1 MKNICTRLLLPK
13 IKTPIKTNRAMKL
26 TCALLLTASM
36 GVFATGNA
44 QTMRV
49 NIQADNVST
58 GKILS
63 EIEKQTDYLF
73 VYNKKEVDLKRKTSV
88 NAVNKTTAEVLSTI
102 FNGTDI
108 IYAIEG
114 ENIMLMR
121 KEQNL
126 AVVPDAVQQDN
137 KITGTVL
144 DATGMPVIG
153 ANIMVKGTTNGTITD
168 MDGKFSLEAREG
180 AVLVV
185 SYIGFANQEIKIGKQ
200 KQLSIALKEDSQ
212 ALDELVVVGYGTQKK
227 STLTG
232 AVASV
237 KSEELTTA
245 PVGNVTNTLSG
256 KLPGLITQQSSG
268 MPGSDAAKL
277 SIRGFG
283 DALVI
288 VDGVEGNLSTLDAN
302 QIENVTILKD
312 GAASIYGARAG
323 NGVILVTTKRG
334 TIQKPTI
341 TVNASYTMQGV
352 TNLADKASAGEWAQ
366 MKREEHIQSGQP
378 EETAPFTEEAVRK
391 YFEGNDPAYQS
402 YDWYDA
408 VFRNWAPQNNENV
421 SIRGGNE
428 KIKYF
433 ALFGYQ
439 NQQTIVK
446 ENGGD
451 YSRYNLQ
458 SNVDAQITNRLKLSV
473 DLAAVYDDSDF
484 TGRGLSGAGTIW
496 QDYYNTQP
504 WYSPTLPDPSKHSFG
519 GIDVG
524 SALLSSNKDIWGY
537 SKTKG
542 RDLRGTATLEW
553 DIPFIE
559 GLKAKGMV
567 NYRDWQSY
575 NKNFQKPYKF
585 YTYNQAADAYT
596 LAGEMW
602 GQAQLQ
608 ETVNFNRQ
616 LTQQYSLNYDRI
628 FNIKH
633 HITALALF
641 ETIETYGN
649 NFWASRQKYM
659 TDALDELFA
668 GSEEG
673 MKNSGSASEMGR
685 MSAIIRANY
694 SYDDKYLLEFIM
706 RADASANFP
715 SSDRWGYFPSVSAGW
730 VMSKEKFMENLTW
743 IDQLKLRASY
753 GSSGYDYPANVRNYQ
768 YLAGYNIGG
777 IYQWGNGFEKGLS
790 PTSLANPLV
799 TWEQMHTY
807 NGGVDF
813 SFLNR
818 SIYGSIEGFYRDR
831 SGILAT
837 RALSLPGTFGAS
849 SPLENINSSNDRGF
863 EFQIG
868 TSKSTGDFVYDIS
881 ANVSWA
887 RAKWDHYEETTY
899 TDPDQIRINKKSG
912 YWTDRAFGYVSDGL
926 FTSQEEIDALPYQ
939 YAELGG
945 NNATLRPGD
954 VKYKDL
960 NNDGVLDWRDQTEIG
975 KGTLPHWFY
984 GLSGSFAYKNFDL
997 AAQFQGAAGYSV
1009 QVSGNQMNKRTYD
1022 TRWTAETNDPH
1033 ALQPRLGGS
1042 SSNSWASDYWTK
1054 NVAYLRL
1061 KNIALGYT
1069 IPKNITE
1076 AAHIERL
1083 RLYISATNLFTLSSI
1098 SEYNIDPEISS
1109 GQADIY
1115 YPQQRTISFGV
1126 NVSF

>member
-58 GKILS
+58 EKILS

-73 VYNKKEVDLKRKTSV
+73 VYSKNEVDLKRKTSV

-102 FNGTDI
+102 FDGTDV

-144 DATGMPVIG
+144 DPTGMPVIG

-227 STLTG
+227 ATLTG
-232 AVASV
+232 AVSSV
-237 KSEELTTA
+237 KSEQLTVA
-245 PVGNVTNTLSG
+245 PVANVTNSLSG
-256 KLPGLITQQSSG
+256 KLPGLITKQTSG
-268 MPGSDAAKL
+268 MPGSDAANL

-283 DALVI
+283 SALVI
-288 VDGVEGNLSTLDAN
+288 VDGVEGNLSNLEAN
-302 QIENVTILKD
+302 QIENITILKD

-352 TNLADKASAGEWAQ
+352 TNLAEKASSGEWAQ

-391 YFEGNDPAYQS
+391 YFEGTDPAYPS

-408 VFRNWAPQNNENV
+408 VFRNWAPQHNENI
-421 SIRGGNE
+421 SIRGGSE
-428 KIKYF
+428 KIKYYG
-433 ALFGYQ
+433 LFGYQ
-439 NQQTIVK
+439 NQQTMIK
-446 ENGGD
+446 KNGGE

-458 SNVDAQITNRLKLSV
+458 SNIDAMVTDRLKLSIN
-473 DLAAVYDDSDF
+473 LSAVYDKGKF

-496 QDYYNTQP
+496 QDYYSTQP
-504 WYSPTLPDPSKHSFG
+504 WYPAELPDPTKNSFG
-519 GIDVG
+519 GIDIG
-524 SALLSSNKDIWGY
+524 SVALSSNMDIWGY
-537 SKTKG
+537 SLTKNK
-542 RDLRGTATLEW
+542 DLRGSATLEY
-553 DIPFIE
+553 DFPFIE
-559 GLKAKGMV
+559 GLKIKGLIS
-567 NYRDWQSY
+567 YWDTELY

-585 YTYNQAADAYT
+585 YTYNQAADLYT
-596 LAGEMW
+596 LAGER
-602 GQAQLQ
+602 GGLASLG

-616 LTQQYSLNYDRI
+616 LTQQYSLNYDRL
-628 FNIKH
+628 FNNTH

-641 ETIETYGN
+641 ESIDQSGN
-649 NFWASRQKYM
+649 NLWAFRQRFM
-659 TDALDELFA
+659 TPALDQLFA
-668 GSEEG
+668 GSDEG
-673 MKNSGSASEMGR
+673 KDNTGSASEMGR
-685 MSAIIRANY
+685 MSFIGRINY
-694 SYDDKYLLEFIM
+694 SYADKYLIDFII
-706 RADASANFP
+706 RADASAKFP
-715 SSDRWGYFPSVSAGW
+715 KSDRWGYFPSVSVGW
-730 VMSKEKFMENLTW
+730 VMSKENFMSQCTGV
-743 IDQLKLRASY
+743 DQLKLRASF
-753 GSSGYDYPANVRNYQ
+753 GSSGYDYNGNFQ

-777 IYQWGNGFEKGLS
+777 KYQWGNEFVQGLS
-790 PTSLANPLV
+790 PTSLANPFI
-799 TWEQMHTY
+799 TWEQMKIY
-807 NGGVDF
+807 NAGVDF

-818 SIYGSIEGFYRDR
+818 KLYGSVEGFYRDR

-837 RALSLPGTFGAS
+837 RANSLPGTFGAS
-849 SPLENINSSNDRGF
+849 TPLENINSSNDRGF
-863 EFQIG
+863 ELSLG
-868 TSKSTGDFVYDIS
+868 TSNTTGDFTYDIT

-887 RAKWDHYEETTY
+887 RSKWDHYEETSY

-912 YWTDRAFGYVSDGL
+912 LWADRVFGYVSDGL
-926 FTSQEEIDALPYQ
+926 FTSQEEIDALPYS

-945 NNATLRPGD
+945 GNSTLRPGD
-954 VKYKDL
+954 VKYKDI
-960 NNDGVLDWRDQTEIG
+960 NNDGVLDWRDQREIG
-975 KGTLPHWFY
+975 KGDTPHWFY
-984 GLSGSFAYKNFDL
+984 GFTGFFSYKNFDL
-997 AAQFQGAAGYSV
+997 EAVFQGAAGYSV
-1009 QVSGNQMNKRTYD
+1009 KVQGNLMNKRTYE
-1022 TRWTAETNDPH
+1022 TRWTEATNDPE
-1033 ALQPRLGGS
+1033 ALNPRLGGAA
-1042 SSNSWASDYWTK
+1042 SNNWTSDYWLK
-1054 NVAYLRL
+1054 AVSYLRL

-1069 IPKNITE
+1069 LPKSFSKKMNIE
-1076 AAHIERL
+1076 KL

-1109 GQADIY
+1109 GVSDIY

-1126 NVSF
+1126 NLSF

>member
-58 GKILS
+58 EKILS

-73 VYNKKEVDLKRKTSV
+73 VYNKNEVDLKRKTSV

-144 DATGMPVIG
+144 DPTGMPVIG

-268 MPGSDAAKL
+268 MPGSDAATL

-288 VDGVEGNLSTLDAN
+288 VDGVEGDLSTLDPN
-302 QIENVTILKD
+302 QIENISILKD

-352 TNLADKASAGEWAQ
+352 TNLAEKASSGEWAQ

-391 YFEGNDPAYQS
+391 YFEGTDPAYPS

-408 VFRNWAPQNNENV
+408 VFRNWAPQHNENV
-421 SIRGGNE
+421 SIRGGSE

-433 ALFGYQ
+433 ALLGYQ
-439 NQQTIVK
+439 NQETMIK
-446 ENGGD
+446 KNGGA
-451 YSRYNLQ
+451 YQRYNLQ
-458 SNVDAQITNRLKLSV
+458 SNVDAQVTDRLKLSV
-473 DLAAVYDDSDF
+473 DLAAVYDQGKF
-484 TGRGLSGAGTIW
+484 TGRGISGAGTVW
-496 QDYYNTQP
+496 QDYYNTYP
-504 WYSPTLPDPSKHSFG
+504 WYNPEFPDPTKNPYG
-519 GIDVG
+519 GIDIG
-524 SALLSSNKDIWGY
+524 SVVMSSNMDIWGY
-537 SKTKG
+537 SLTKNK
-542 RDLRGTATLEW
+542 DLRGTAVLEY
-553 DIPFIE
+553 DVPFVK
-559 GLKAKGMV
+559 GLKIKGLV
-567 NYRDWQSY
+567 SYKDWESY
-575 NKNFQKPYKF
+575 AKNFAKPYKF
-585 YTYNQAADAYT
+585 YTYNQETNTYT
-596 LAGEMW
+596 QVGERG
-602 GQAQLQ
+602 GQANLR
-608 ETVNFNRQ
+608 ESVNFDRQ
-616 LTQQYSLNYDRI
+616 LTQQYSVNYDGT
-628 FNIKH
+628 FGLH

-641 ETIETYGN
+641 ESIEESSN
-649 NFWASRQKYM
+649 NFWAYRERYM
-659 TDALDELFA
+659 TTAIDQLFA
-668 GSEEG
+668 GG
-673 MKNSGSASEMGR
+673 DDGKDNSGSASEMGR
-685 MSAIIRANY
+685 MSAITRINY
-694 SYDDKYLLEFIM
+694 SYDDKYLLEFIL

-715 SSDRWGYFPSVSAGW
+715 SSNRWGYFPSISAGW

-743 IDQLKLRASY
+743 IDQLKFRASY

-768 YLAGYNIGG
+768 YLAGYNLSG
-777 IYQWGNGFEKGLS
+777 IYQWGGEFVKGLS
-790 PTSLANPLV
+790 PTSLANPLI
-799 TWEQMHTY
+799 TWEEMHTY

-849 SPLENINSSNDRGF
+849 SPLENINSSNGRGF

-868 TSKSTGDFVYDIS
+868 TSKSTGEVMYDIS

-912 YWTDRAFGYVSDGL
+912 YWTDRTFGYVSDGL

-975 KGTLPHWFY
+975 KGTMPHWFY

-997 AAQFQGAAGYSV
+997 VLQFQGAAGYSTKV
-1009 QVSGNQMNKRTYD
+1009 TGNLMNKRTYD
-1022 TRWTAETNDPH
+1022 TRWTEENNDPN
-1033 ALQPRLGGS
+1033 ALQPRLGGA
-1042 SSNSWASDYWTK
+1042 SSNNWSSDYWLK

-1061 KNIALGYT
+1061 KNMAFGYT
-1069 IPKNITE
+1069 IPKEITNKV
-1076 AAHIERL
+1076 HIEKL
-1083 RLYISATNLFTLSSI
+1083 RLYISATNLFTLSSV
-1098 SEYNIDPEISS
+1098 SEYNIDPELSS
-1109 GQADIY
+1109 GNADQY
-1115 YPQQRTISFGV
+1115 YPQQRTISFGANLV
-1126 NVSF
+1126 F